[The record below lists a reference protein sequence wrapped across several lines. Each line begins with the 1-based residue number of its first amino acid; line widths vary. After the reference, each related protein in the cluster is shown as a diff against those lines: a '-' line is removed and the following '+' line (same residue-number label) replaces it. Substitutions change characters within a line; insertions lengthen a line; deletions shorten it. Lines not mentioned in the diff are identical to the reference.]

1 MKVAEFVDR
10 LAETLGV
17 SREKAQD
24 AYRAVMQTTRE
35 SLSRGEEVRL
45 EGLGK
50 LVSHLQTGKQGRPQ
64 LESDLSQ
71 RVVEVTFTQFR
82 SSRAALVDA
91 CPFREELPDD
101 G

>member
-1 MKVAEFVDR
+1 MKVAQFIDR
-10 LAETLGV
+10 LAEQMGV
-17 SREKAQD
+17 SREKAQES
-24 AYRAVMQTTRE
+24 YRAVMQTTRE
-35 SLSRGEEVRL
+35 CLSCGEEVRL

-64 LESDLSQ
+64 LESELSQ

-91 CPFREELPDD
+91 CPFSEELLDE
-101 G
+101 